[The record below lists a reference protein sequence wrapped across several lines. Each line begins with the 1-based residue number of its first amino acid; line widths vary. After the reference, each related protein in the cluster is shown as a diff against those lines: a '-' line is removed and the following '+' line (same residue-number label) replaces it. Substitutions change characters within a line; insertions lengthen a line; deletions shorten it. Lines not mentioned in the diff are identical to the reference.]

1 MGAQCMQEVKPY
13 ADSGNEKYGFRY
25 PALAQYLYLKA
36 LKQETDELQ
45 CHEME
50 ILSPLLES
58 ESTES
63 KLWSNGSSACSSA
76 NSSMVEL
83 SVSRHG
89 PLPTI
94 PEETPPRGSSC
105 DSSYEDN

>member
-25 PALAQYLYLKA
+25 PALTQYLYLKA

-58 ESTES
+58 DPEENIPELTQ
-63 KLWSNGSSACSSA
+63 WSNGSSVCSSV
-76 NSSMVEL
+76 NSSMMEL
-83 SVSRHG
+83 SMSRHG

-94 PEETPPRGSSC
+94 PEETPPRDSC
-105 DSSYEDN
+105 DSD